1 MEETRQSYLASQIT
15 NEMFSELLD
24 YMYLATHGSSLE
36 YMITLENVAYFMK
49 SPEKTDIL
57 LNGDDEQK
65 WTITKSITALFY
77 AEPRHRLLLLMV
89 LLCVYVKQNGPRRC
103 DERLHTRTE
112 RAPA

>member
-65 WTITKSITALFY
+65 WTITKSDYRAVLCRAAPQTAFAYGAALRICQ
-77 AEPRHRLLLLMV
+77 AEWTAAM
-89 LLCVYVKQNGPRRC
+89 
-103 DERLHTRTE
+103 
-112 RAPA
+112 